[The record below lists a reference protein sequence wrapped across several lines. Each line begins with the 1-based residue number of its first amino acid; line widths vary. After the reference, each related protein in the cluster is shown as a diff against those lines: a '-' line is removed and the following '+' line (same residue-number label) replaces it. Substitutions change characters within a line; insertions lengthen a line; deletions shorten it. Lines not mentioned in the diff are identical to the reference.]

1 MWCVPKIDQEYVT
14 RMEGILR
21 LLARPVDRMQPVVCL
36 DERPVVL
43 HDPARPG
50 HPMRPGREKR
60 TDYEYVRRGTANVFC
75 IVEPKRGSR
84 LTHATKNRKAALY
97 AKALQRIA
105 RRYPKAKTIHL
116 VQDNLNTHR
125 EKSLIDTFGPKRG
138 RALWLRFTP
147 HYTPK
152 HASWLNPAE
161 IEASLVS
168 RECLGSRRIGE
179 VDSLC
184 REVDAWCA
192 RADAEKRAIDWRF
205 TVNDAR
211 RVFRYTGIATP
222 RSKH

>member
-125 EKSLIDTFGPKRG
+125 EKSLIDTLNE
-138 RALWLRFTP
+138 A
-147 HYTPK
+147 
-152 HASWLNPAE
+152 AS
-161 IEASLVS
+161 
-168 RECLGSRRIGE
+168 RQG
-179 VDSLC
+179 
-184 REVDAWCA
+184 
-192 RADAEKRAIDWRF
+192 
-205 TVNDAR
+205 
-211 RVFRYTGIATP
+211 
-222 RSKH
+222 

>member
-1 MWCVPKIDQEYVT
+1 M
-14 RMEGILR
+14 
-21 LLARPVDRMQPVVCL
+21 
-36 DERPVVL
+36 
-43 HDPARPG
+43 
-50 HPMRPGREKR
+50 
-60 TDYEYVRRGTANVFC
+60 
-75 IVEPKRGSR
+75 
-84 LTHATKNRKAALY
+84 
-97 AKALQRIA
+97 
-105 RRYPKAKTIHL
+105 
-116 VQDNLNTHR
+116 
-125 EKSLIDTFGPKRG
+125 
-138 RALWLRFTP
+138 WLRFTP